1 MTEIIFAYQLTLPK
15 MNHPKKWGLPFTS
28 YFVIL
33 TLNLT
38 LFLVERGSSID
49 TTNFLFL
56 ALKGFFSVAV
66 LSLAAGLSSSMA
78 ASTNTC
84 KFLWATSS

>member
-1 MTEIIFAYQLTLPK
+1 MEKIIFAYHLTLPK
-15 MNHPKKWGLPFTS
+15 RNHPKKWGLPFTN
-28 YFVIL
+28 YFFIL

-49 TTNFLFL
+49 TTDFFFLDMI
-56 ALKGFFSVAV
+56 GFFSGVE
-66 LSLAAGLSSSMA
+66 LSLTIDVSLSME

-84 KFLWATSS
+84 KFLWAISS